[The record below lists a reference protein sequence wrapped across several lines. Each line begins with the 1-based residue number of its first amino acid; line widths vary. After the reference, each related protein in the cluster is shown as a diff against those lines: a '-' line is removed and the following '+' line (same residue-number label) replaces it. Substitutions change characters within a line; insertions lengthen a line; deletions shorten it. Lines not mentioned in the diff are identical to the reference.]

1 MESSN
6 ISDSDYCI
14 TIYEEGDNII
24 TFPKAETNESSLNR
38 KGLFVKAGIQERGTE
53 WGECGERGE
62 CSLGFRRISLRIPGN
77 VIISTLRGM
86 LKKIPVNV
94 NKESGEY

>member
-6 ISDSDYCI
+6 ISDSDCCI

-53 WGECGERGE
+53 
-62 CSLGFRRISLRIPGN
+62 
-77 VIISTLRGM
+77 
-86 LKKIPVNV
+86 
-94 NKESGEY
+94 